1 MYTEQEVT
9 NIQSHKQDQILS
21 IVGITRVLA
30 KNYKTVITKFSDHN
44 LGLKMAEEIIVRGY
58 CAIYMAHMDE
68 SDFEEMLTN
77 TLAYFATGL
86 YDCEKLSGIAHVN
99 GQAFYVS
106 GWRYTPETHNN
117 AGYWFDIYTFQEY
130 QDAHKCITMLKA
142 IGAELEK
149 LHNN

>member
-1 MYTEQEVT
+1 MLV
-9 NIQSHKQDQILS
+9 KILKPFDF
-21 IVGITRVLA
+21 GEYN
-30 KNYKTVITKFSDHN
+30 K
-44 LGLKMAEEIIVRGY
+44 GLKMAEEIIVRAF
-58 CAIYMAHMDE
+58 CTIHMAHMDE

-86 YDCEKLSGIAHVN
+86 YDCDKLSGIAHVN

-106 GWRYTPETHNN
+106 AWRYTPETHNN

-149 LHNN
+149 LHKN

>member
-1 MYTEQEVT
+1 MYTEHELT
-9 NIQSHKQDQILS
+9 NIELNKQEQIFS
-21 IVGITRVLA
+21 IVGSATMLVKIL
-30 KNYKTVITKFSDHN
+30 KPFDFGEYNK
-44 LGLKMAEEIIVRGY
+44 GLKMAEEAIVRAY
-58 CAIYMAHMDE
+58 CTIHMAHMDE

-86 YDCEKLSGIAHVN
+86 YDCEKLSGTGYGNALSFN
-99 GQAFYVS
+99 VS

-117 AGYWFDIYTFQEY
+117 AGYWFEIYTFQEY